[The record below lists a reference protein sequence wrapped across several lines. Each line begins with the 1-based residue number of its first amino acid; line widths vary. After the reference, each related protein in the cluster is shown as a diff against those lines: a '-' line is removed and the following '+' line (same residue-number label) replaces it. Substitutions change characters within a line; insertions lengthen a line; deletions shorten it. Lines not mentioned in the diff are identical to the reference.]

1 MSIKKQVKHEME
13 QVLDHLAKELQNIR
27 TGRANPGMVEN
38 LQVEV
43 YGTQMKL
50 KEVASITTPESR
62 LLVISP
68 FDPKNSP
75 AIGKSIEKANLGFKP
90 IVEANLVRINI
101 PPMDA
106 SLRKEMIKLLHK
118 KREEAKVSIRHVR
131 AKFNK
136 QAKADSNLSED
147 DVKHHEKE
155 IQVLTDDFCTQAD
168 KVCEKKEI
176 EISTI

>member
-1 MSIKKQVKHEME
+1 MSIKKQAKQEME
-13 QVLDHLAKELQNIR
+13 VTVDHLVKEIQNIR

-43 YGTQMKL
+43 YGAQMKL

-62 LLVISP
+62 QLLISP
-68 FDPKNSP
+68 FDQNNSA
-75 AIGKSIEKANLGFKP
+75 AIGKSIEKANIGFMP

-106 SLRKEMIKLLHK
+106 NLRKEMIKLLHK
-118 KREEAKVSIRHVR
+118 KREDAKISVRHVR

-136 QAKADSNLSED
+136 MAKADDSLTED

-155 IQVLTDDFCTQAD
+155 IQDLTDNYCT
-168 KVCEKKEI
+168 KVDEVCQKKET